1 MFLSKIK
8 SFLIAIHKLILIIIA
23 LLLILL
29 FSIISYNG
37 SKNFATYELNILNPD
52 LIVAFLTIIM
62 AYFYLIISIIIMIG
76 FFRAYNKVIYYV
88 IFLTPII
95 PVLFIYSR
103 IYQSIELVEEY
114 LFILFLLYFLLF
126 LSTLFVVKNSSFNII
141 RSIAVKDLFEIQDDY
156 SYISIFSKTSHVE
169 GNIVILIR
177 NIISNILKY
186 KLEYIENINIDG
198 KKYEIYNYVKQEPFF
213 LKFHKKNIL
222 LIKFDVISSE
232 NNKQIEIVDMDDK
245 SDINESDGTIN
256 KCVYLYQFYDDG
268 DKISH
273 LRSTFQDVY
282 LALKG
287 ILPNDSL
294 IVYHKDDDITSPEIW
309 DLRSKVFEKYL
320 LTMYG
325 TFIERIDIKI
335 KDIVQRLKEP
345 HKRFIKYGVIF
356 IIVLVLIIYMYSI
369 VHNYLSN
376 LKIETIL
383 PIGLLIPPA
392 IYYSIKIY
400 DRLKK

>member
-1 MFLSKIK
+1 
-8 SFLIAIHKLILIIIA
+8 
-23 LLLILL
+23 
-29 FSIISYNG
+29 
-37 SKNFATYELNILNPD
+37 
-52 LIVAFLTIIM
+52 
-62 AYFYLIISIIIMIG
+62 MIG

-114 LFILFLLYFLLF
+114 LSILFLLYFLLF
-126 LSTLFVVKNSSFNII
+126 LSTLFIVKNSSFNII

-232 NNKQIEIVDMDDK
+232 NNKQIKIVDMDDK

-320 LTMYG
+320 LTRYG

-392 IYYSIKIY
+392 IHYSIKIY

>member
-52 LIVAFLTIIM
+52 LIVAFLTIII

-114 LFILFLLYFLLF
+114 LSILFLLYFLLF
-126 LSTLFVVKNSSFNII
+126 LSTLFIVKNSSFNII

-169 GNIVILIR
+169 GNIVKKYDIEYSKVQIR
-177 NIISNILKY
+177 KYRKY
-186 KLEYIENINIDG
+186 KY
-198 KKYEIYNYVKQEPFF
+198 
-213 LKFHKKNIL
+213 
-222 LIKFDVISSE
+222 
-232 NNKQIEIVDMDDK
+232 
-245 SDINESDGTIN
+245 
-256 KCVYLYQFYDDG
+256 
-268 DKISH
+268 
-273 LRSTFQDVY
+273 
-282 LALKG
+282 
-287 ILPNDSL
+287 
-294 IVYHKDDDITSPEIW
+294 
-309 DLRSKVFEKYL
+309 
-320 LTMYG
+320 
-325 TFIERIDIKI
+325 
-335 KDIVQRLKEP
+335 
-345 HKRFIKYGVIF
+345 
-356 IIVLVLIIYMYSI
+356 
-369 VHNYLSN
+369 
-376 LKIETIL
+376 
-383 PIGLLIPPA
+383 
-392 IYYSIKIY
+392 
-400 DRLKK
+400 